1 MALNLVST
9 VYEEDDANDDATD
22 QEGRDF
28 LSGRRQITPSVPSSP
43 PINNPPDDCRVN
55 TEDPTIAEFL
65 PPADESPNLPYY
77 LRDVPCSNLD
87 LPRASLNVVDCLPHL
102 RMPSSDVFAAEN
114 KSVSSKDTFSNSRSL
129 LDCAHATA
137 LLLNSVRLALHSCTV
152 AFGSLILSIKPKAGP
167 VQPIIGKPTLNRG

>member
-114 KSVSSKDTFSNSRSL
+114 KSVSSKDTFRVSNLKSAPSFDDASNMTFVPNWIPVPKL
-129 LDCAHATA
+129 L
-137 LLLNSVRLALHSCTV
+137 VKIYCT
-152 AFGSLILSIKPKAGP
+152 FYSILGTTIPSFP
-167 VQPIIGKPTLNRG
+167 VPLV